1 MENVATSCGCQEI
14 RGGIYGSR
22 ALLDGLQE
30 GAALSLDFK
39 NVFPTMSHEMVA
51 AAPSLMCIFL
61 CLWLSGAQFVVH
73 VSVEVWLALGVFE
86 GEERTG
92 IVRFL

>member
-1 MENVATSCGCQEI
+1 MPI
-14 RGGIYGSR
+14 
-22 ALLDGLQE
+22 
-30 GAALSLDFK
+30 
-39 NVFPTMSHEMVA
+39 FP
-51 AAPSLMCIFL
+51 
-61 CLWLSGAQFVVH
+61 CLWLSGAEFVVH